1 MSTETA
7 RKWQALAERRRK
19 HFAELQR
26 SGRSRRIYSEEAL
39 QAGMRDAER
48 DVESWAKVIEQSEA
62 ADPSRKRTD

>member
-19 HFAELQR
+19 HFAELHG
-26 SGRSRRIYSEEAL
+26 SGRSRRIYSEETL

-48 DVESWAKVIEQSEA
+48 DVESWGKIIEQSEA
-62 ADPSRKRTD
+62 TNSRKQNA

>member
-19 HFAELQR
+19 HFAELHR

-39 QAGMRDAER
+39 EAGMRDAER
-48 DVESWAKVIEQSEA
+48 DVESWGKIIEQSEA
-62 ADPSRKRTD
+62 TDSRKRND